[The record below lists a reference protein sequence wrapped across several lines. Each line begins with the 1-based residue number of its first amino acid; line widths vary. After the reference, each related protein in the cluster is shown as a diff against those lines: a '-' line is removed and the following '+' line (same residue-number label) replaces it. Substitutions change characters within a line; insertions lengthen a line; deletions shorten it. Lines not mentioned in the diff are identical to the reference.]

1 MKRCLLCGYTPVPRS
16 GASILPSVPK
26 VKAWVREVLREGIQ
40 AARHGL
46 LKMQS
51 IPREQCKT
59 FRGVTG
65 FLDEE
70 FSKQKMGMDFAFFST
85 STDRKVAED
94 FARSAEMWVLFE
106 VQYVAACRGVDVKS
120 LSVYPGEKEVLFPP
134 CTALN
139 KVGSG
144 SAETTGIVTVSP
156 IAATQSS

>member
-1 MKRCLLCGYTPVPRS
+1 MK
-16 GASILPSVPK
+16 
-26 VKAWVREVLREGIQ
+26 
-40 AARHGL
+40 
-46 LKMQS
+46 S

-94 FARSAEMWVLFE
+94 FARSAEKWVLFE
-106 VQYVAACRGVDVKS
+106 VQYAAGCRGVDVGS

-139 KVGSG
+139 MVGDG
-144 SAETTGIVTVSP
+144 FAGTTGVVVVSP
-156 IAATQSS
+156 IAAAASS